1 MTMRPRSVAD
11 PSARPVLPG
20 EGTGA
25 GSTPR
30 DVTIV
35 IAAGFLVMFLSMGT
49 RQSFGLYLEPM
60 TSDLGWGREAF
71 SIAIAIQNLI
81 WGIAQPFAGAV
92 ADRYGPARVVLVGG
106 LLYVVGLVV
115 MGLSQTPLMFNA
127 GAGLLVGLAL
137 SGVTFAVV
145 LGAVGRI
152 APEKSRGMAL
162 GIAAAGGSAGQF
174 LLLWFNHWT
183 IQTYGWSASLL
194 VLAAIVAVAVPLAF
208 AYAGRFA
215 SDAASGTQQSLGAAV
230 REAGGHSGFWL
241 LTAGFFVC
249 GFQVTFIM
257 NHLPAYVADT
267 GLPPWVG
274 ATSLVLIGFFNIIGS
289 FICGWAGDHYRKKYA
304 LVWLYVLR
312 SAVVAVFIL
321 LPPSMPSALA
331 FGALMGLL
339 WLGTVPLTSG
349 LLADVFGPRYMTTLF
364 GIVFFAHQAGSA
376 LGVWYGGYA
385 FDATGSYDHVWY
397 ATIGLGLI
405 AAILHWPINDE
416 PIARAAPA
424 AT

>member
-1 MTMRPRSVAD
+1 MSMRPRPVAD
-11 PSARPVLPG
+11 PSAHPVTG
-20 EGTGA
+20 EARDTA
-25 GSTPR
+25 GR
-30 DVTIV
+30 DVTII

-60 TSDLGWGREAF
+60 TGDLGWGREAF

-81 WGIAQPFAGAV
+81 WGVAQPFAGAV

-106 LLYVVGLVV
+106 LLYVAGLVV

-127 GAGLLVGLAL
+127 GAGFLVGLAL

-152 APEKSRGMAL
+152 APEKCRGMAL

-174 LLLWFNHWT
+174 LLLWFNYWT
-183 IQTYGWSASLL
+183 IETYGWSASLL

-208 AYAGRFA
+208 AYAGRFKGEV
-215 SDAASGTQQSLGAAV
+215 GTGPQQTLGAAIG
-230 REAGGHSGFWL
+230 EASGHSGFWL

-257 NHLPAYVADT
+257 NHLPAYLADT
-267 GLPPWVG
+267 GLPAWVG
-274 ATSLVLIGFFNIIGS
+274 AMSLVLIGFFNIIGS
-289 FICGWAGDHYRKKYA
+289 FACGWVGDHYRKKYA
-304 LVWLYVLR
+304 LSWLYILR

-321 LPPSMPSALA
+321 LPPSIPSALI
-331 FGALMGLL
+331 FGSLMGLL

-349 LLADVFGPRYMTTLF
+349 LIAEIFGARYMTTLF
-364 GIVFFAHQAGSA
+364 GIVFFAHQLGSA
-376 LGVWYGGYA
+376 IGVWYGGYA
-385 FDATGSYDHVWY
+385 FDATGSYTQVWIV
-397 ATIGLGLI
+397 TIVLGVA
-405 AAILHWPINDE
+405 AAILHFPISD
-416 PIARAAPA
+416 APMKRLSQPS
-424 AT
+424 TSM